1 MWMNKVLSYYFS
13 CQSLCLLALIPQCRT
28 DMKIVRR
35 SFKNRRAAQ
44 KAPITSCCLSRFLSA
59 VTVSEW
65 LPLQLSLVKKLNKI
79 CFLED
84 LDFFSHNLLF
94 ESLLSAVR
102 LEDVRAHTHTH
113 THSPSLLYLLSEPP
127 VLSGRLAVTGA
138 VRLAH
143 LKKTCL
149 LVSMCVSSILFSY
162 CEPWY
167 IIHVKPRRERYSR
180 VSHNT
185 TATSMWL
192 IPSDT
197 YR

>member
-1 MWMNKVLSYYFS
+1 MCVPIFRCLVHGWFPTMWMNKVLSYYFS

-84 LDFFSHNLLF
+84 LDFFFTQSVVWISF
-94 ESLLSAVR
+94 VCCEIRRRA
-102 LEDVRAHTHTH
+102 RAHTYTH
-113 THSPSLLYLLSEPP
+113 TLSLTS
-127 VLSGRLAVTGA
+127 
-138 VRLAH
+138 
-143 LKKTCL
+143 
-149 LVSMCVSSILFSY
+149 VSAFWAPCV
-162 CEPWY
+162 EW
-167 IIHVKPRRERYSR
+167 
-180 VSHNT
+180 
-185 TATSMWL
+185 ATSCDWRCQ
-192 IPSDT
+192 ISPF
-197 YR
+197 

>member
-35 SFKNRRAAQ
+35 PFKNRRAAQ

-143 LKKTCL
+143 LKKTYVCL
-149 LVSMCVSSILFSY
+149 WACVCPPYYFHTASHGTLFMLNHTEKDTVV
-162 CEPWY
+162 CHTIPPPQACGWY
-167 IIHVKPRRERYSR
+167 HRTR
-180 VSHNT
+180 T
-185 TATSMWL
+185 
-192 IPSDT
+192 
-197 YR
+197 